1 MSLTGT
7 AALTLVVTMQ
17 RQSIA
22 GRKAQPML
30 EFIAATKC
38 VRWKGGGEEEE
49 KKKEGVGE
57 KRSKPPRERRHA
69 DSCYWKWGPSEKLD
83 SSSTMLKAFM
93 ILTQS

>member
-30 EFIAATKC
+30 EFITTTKC
-38 VRWKGGGEEEE
+38 VRWEGTKEGVGGEEECAAT
-49 KKKEGVGE
+49 GE
-57 KRSKPPRERRHA
+57 TAHR
-69 DSCYWKWGPSEKLD
+69 
-83 SSSTMLKAFM
+83 
-93 ILTQS
+93 